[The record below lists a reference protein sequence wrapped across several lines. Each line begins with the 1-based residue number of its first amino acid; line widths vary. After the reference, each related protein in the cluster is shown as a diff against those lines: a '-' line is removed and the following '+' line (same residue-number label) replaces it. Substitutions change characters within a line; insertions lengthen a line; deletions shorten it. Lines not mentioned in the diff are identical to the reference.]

1 MDHDVKNKVNN
12 SDILSTFYFGNCFEL
27 DSFGV
32 SNSENFFFIK

>member
-1 MDHDVKNKVNN
+1 MYRDVKNKVN